1 MEISFIGVPL
11 KAGASRG
18 GMEKGPAAI
27 REAGLNEIFS
37 YHQFHDEGDI
47 PVNNEKEEGCPPA
60 MKNLHHILDADSLLA
75 DKVVEVM
82 QEGRFP
88 IIFGGDHSLS
98 WGSISGVKAV
108 HDRFAVIYI
117 DAHGDFNTAE
127 TSLTYN
133 VHGMHMAY
141 LMGFNAHDPLNDF
154 YSKGI
159 KLQRQDAYFI
169 GTRSLDPGEKDF
181 AHNFQL
187 NICTTDD
194 CRKLGA
200 GKVAEETIRAIKES
214 GVEHVH
220 ISLDIDCMDPLDV
233 PGTGV
238 PEPKGI
244 HPEFVYELLSVLLKQ
259 LPVCSL
265 DLVEFDPEMDIDNRS
280 LNVCKHLLKIVADNV
295 EPIVIGA

>member
-27 REAGLNEIFS
+27 REAGLKDIFAC
-37 YHQFHDEGDI
+37 HQFHDEGDI
-47 PVNNEKEEGCPPA
+47 SVNNEKEEGCPPA
-60 MKNLHHILDADSLLA
+60 MKNLHHILDADRLLA
-75 DKVVEVM
+75 YKVTEAI
-82 QEGRFP
+82 QKDRFP

-98 WGSISGVKAV
+98 WGSITGVKAV

-127 TSLTYN
+127 TSLTNN

-141 LMGFNAHDPLNDF
+141 LMGFNEGDPLNDF

-159 KLQRQDAYFI
+159 KLQKHDVYFI

-181 AHNFQL
+181 ARQFQL

-194 CRKLGA
+194 CKQLGA
-200 GKVAEETIRAIKES
+200 AKVAESTIRAIKKS
-214 GVEHVH
+214 GIEHVH
-220 ISLDIDCMDPLDV
+220 ISLDIDCMDPMDV

-238 PEPKGI
+238 PEPNGI
-244 HPEFVYELLSVLLKQ
+244 RPDFVYELLTILLKE
-259 LPVCSL
+259 LPVCSV
-265 DLVEFDPEMDIDNRS
+265 DLVELDPEMDIDNKS
-280 LNVCKHLLKIVADNV
+280 LNVCKHLLKIVAGNI
-295 EPIVIGA
+295 EALAPEA